1 MPRLIVVSNRVARFG
16 QNEAN
21 TGGLATALKSAL
33 EDQGGIWFGWS
44 GDTVDGEPGPPRREV
59 HGPIIRATVDLQ
71 RNEFQR
77 FYTGFS
83 NGALWPLLHYRTD
96 LMDFHQAD
104 YEAYQRVNERFAVE
118 LMRLLRPDDVIWV
131 HDYQLFPL
139 GSHLRAMGAH
149 HRIGFF
155 LHTPFPPWQIISAL
169 PVHSDIAEA
178 LAAYDLIGTQTDD
191 DAQCMREFLRRV
203 LQLNF
208 MGEESRAGKTRLRV
222 TAFPISIDARK
233 IAADAAR
240 AAGMLQTQSLLK
252 SLDGRALVISV
263 DRLDYTKGI
272 LQRIAAIDHFLKRFP
287 ERLNDVSF
295 LQIAPPTRD
304 QIPAYRRLQ
313 KAVEEAIGRLN
324 GQYAGLDGVP
334 IKYLRKSFAQST
346 LFGFYRAANVGLVT
360 PLRDGM
366 NLVAKEYVACQDP
379 RDPGVLVLSSMAGAA
394 KELDAALLVN
404 PHDPAATS
412 CAIRQALDMS
422 LSERIARHRA
432 LMDKLKQN
440 DLDTWRANFTRAL
453 VSRSQ
458 EPAVPPFVPAASGAI
473 AIAP

>member
-1 MPRLIVVSNRVARFG
+1 MPRLIVVSNRVAHFG
-16 QNEAN
+16 QDEAN

-44 GDTVDGEPGPPRREV
+44 GEVVDGEPSPPTKEQYGAV
-59 HGPIIRATVDLQ
+59 TRATVDLE
-71 RNEFQR
+71 RDAFHK

-83 NGALWPLLHYRTD
+83 NGALWPLLHYRAD
-96 LMDFHQAD
+96 LMDFHHAEH
-104 YEAYQRVNERFAVE
+104 EAYQQVNERFAAA

-131 HDYQLFPL
+131 HDYHLFPL
-139 GSHLRAMGAH
+139 GSYLRAMGAH

-155 LHTPFPPWQIISAL
+155 LHTPFPPWQVMSAL
-169 PVHSDIAEA
+169 PVHARIAEA
-178 LAAYDLIGTQTDD
+178 LAAYDIVGTQTDD
-191 DAQCMREFLRRV
+191 DAQCMREFLRRTLHLTV
-203 LQLNF
+203 V
-208 MGEESRAGKTRLRV
+208 GEECRSARGRMRIS
-222 TAFPISIDARK
+222 AFPISVDGDR

-240 AAGMLQTQSLLK
+240 TVGSLASQNLLK

-272 LQRIAAIDHFLKRFP
+272 PQRIAAIEYFLKRFP

-295 LQIAPPTRD
+295 LQIAPPSRD
-304 QIPAYRRLQ
+304 QVSAYRRLR

-324 GQYAGLDGVP
+324 GQYAGFDSVP
-334 IKYLRKSFAQST
+334 ITYLRKSFAQST

-379 RDPGVLVLSSMAGAA
+379 RNPGVLVLSSMAGAA

-404 PHDPAATS
+404 PHDPIAAS
-412 CAIRQALDMS
+412 AAIRQALDMP
-422 LSERIARHRA
+422 LGERIERHQA
-432 LMDKLKQN
+432 LMQRLKEN
-440 DLDTWRANFTRAL
+440 DLETWRDNFL
-453 VSRSQ
+453 RSLINRPQ
-458 EPAVPPFVPAASGAI
+458 EIPIPHLKPSGVIAV
-473 AIAP
+473 AP